1 MQTWRRIA
9 VGSAA
14 ALGVAG
20 AALAVAVHVLV
31 DPERVK
37 LLAREKA
44 RAAWGRELNIGD
56 VSISL
61 LPMPAIS
68 ARDVVLSARGPGPA
82 FLQARRVDAGLALLP
97 LLLGHARLKSLD
109 IDGANV
115 NVPQDGAGAVPDVS
129 PESTRRATA
138 SPQLLDLTDLRL
150 QNVDVVTGP
159 QGSRVNWHVRE
170 AAFSADPGW
179 RDAEIDATVER
190 NGEPLRVQAKV
201 ADLSRLGAA
210 GASSDG
216 QVELAWKQTRVT
228 LKGLL
233 PLDHGAAAARVH
245 VDLKS
250 PSLGDVFGFYALE
263 RRHSAP
269 IEAHFDATARE
280 QAIDVANL
288 DLVLGKAH
296 GRGGFSLRPFDAPRR
311 LEGHIAIDQLD
322 WAQAMLDA
330 GTPAPPKRNT
340 GLAFNPDKL
349 AWPLLE
355 KLERWRGA
363 LDADVGALKLRNGV
377 ELRKAKFH
385 FAFDGAR
392 LDVDPL
398 HAELLGG
405 QGNGRMHFDAA
416 KKSVKVAFDGTSL
429 LLERWFHERGRAV
442 PFTGGPM
449 NVHADLASS
458 GETMRDLAA
467 AATGP
472 FTLRMGPGAWNS
484 KHAGDK
490 EALMTNAFASEGAE
504 KVQFECVTA
513 NFPFKAGVARGRAM
527 VGFTTEASELITSG
541 VVNLRDESVD
551 LHGRVRAHKGVTL
564 GLANIAGDV
573 KIGGHLTKLAMALDP
588 EATPGVIARAGA
600 AIATL
605 GLSIMGSA
613 LIEKM
618 DAERDDPCEKP
629 VRKAGGAGAGR

>member
-9 VGSAA
+9 VGSAV
-14 ALGVAG
+14 ALVAAG
-20 AALAVAVHVLV
+20 AALAVAVHALV

-44 RAAWGRELNIGD
+44 RAAWGRELAIGD
-56 VSISL
+56 ISIAL
-61 LPMPAIS
+61 LPAPAVS
-68 ARDVVLSARGPGPA
+68 ARDVVLSAHAPGAP
-82 FLQARRVDAGLALLP
+82 FLQAKRVDARLALLP
-97 LLLGHARLKSLD
+97 LFAGHARLKSLEL
-109 IDGANV
+109 DGATV
-115 NVPQDGAGAVPDVS
+115 NVPASAGDVPDVS

-150 QNVDVVTGP
+150 ENVDVVSGTP
-159 QGSRVNWHVRE
+159 DPRVTWHVRE
-170 AAFSADPGW
+170 ATFSADAGW

-190 NGEPLRVQAKV
+190 NGEPLRVQSKF
-201 ADLSRLGAA
+201 ADLSRIGAA
-210 GASSDG
+210 GASTEG
-216 QVELAWKQTRVT
+216 EVELAWKQTRVT

-233 PLDHGAAAARVH
+233 PLDHGGAAARVH

-269 IEAHFDATARE
+269 IEAHFDATARDR
-280 QAIDVANL
+280 AIDVANL
-288 DLVLGKAH
+288 DLVLGRAH
-296 GRGGFSLRPFDAPRR
+296 GRGGFSMRPFESPRR
-311 LEGHIAIDQLD
+311 FDGRIAIDQLD

-349 AWPLLE
+349 AWPLLD
-355 KLERWRGA
+355 KLERWKGT

-377 ELRKAKFH
+377 ELRKAKLH
-385 FAFDGAR
+385 FAFDGAH

-398 HAELLGG
+398 QAQLLGG
-405 QGNGRMHFDAA
+405 QGTAHLHFDAA
-416 KKSVKVAFDGTSL
+416 KQTVKVAFDGTSL

-449 NVHADLASS
+449 NVHADVSSS
-458 GETMRDLAA
+458 GATMRDLAA
-467 AATGP
+467 SATGP
-472 FTLRMGPGAWNS
+472 FTVRMGPGAWNS

-504 KVQFECVTA
+504 KIQFECVTA
-513 NFPFKAGVARGRAM
+513 NLPFKAGVARGRSM

-541 VVNLRDESVD
+541 IVNLRDESVD

-573 KIGGHLTKLAMALDP
+573 KIGGHLTKLAMSLDP

-605 GLSIMGSA
+605 GLSVMGTA

-618 DAERDDPCEKP
+618 DPERADPCEKP
-629 VRKAGGAGAGR
+629 VRKAGAAAAGR